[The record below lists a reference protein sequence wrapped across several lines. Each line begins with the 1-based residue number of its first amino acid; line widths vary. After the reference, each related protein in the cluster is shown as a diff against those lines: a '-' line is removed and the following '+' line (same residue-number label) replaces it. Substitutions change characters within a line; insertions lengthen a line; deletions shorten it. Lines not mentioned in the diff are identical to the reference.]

1 MASSAAGSVADL
13 AAKQAARQAAEAA
26 SKAAAKAASKAAAEA
41 AQSATKAASKAAADA
56 AQSAAE
62 AAAKAAKAAS
72 DEAAS
77 LAAKA
82 AKSGDSASQSAA
94 TAAAKRA
101 DDLAKKAADA
111 RTVADD
117 AAAAADDVA
126 GAGAKGSK
134 GVSKTTVAAGLLTA
148 GAVAGGLYYIDKEL
162 KDASE
167 DIKDCMKICLPENW
181 DEYIYGENVKKSA
194 LVYRDIEDPG
204 EDQPLCT
211 KKIKDCG
218 DFCKKK
224 CTEIHKADLPGA
236 GIIRGAGDAAG
247 DLFDRLNPFKGFG
260 EILGNIAYGFLIFI
274 IILVVLGA
282 AYMAYKATR
291 RS

>member
-62 AAAKAAKAAS
+62 AAAKAAKSAS

-117 AAAAADDVA
+117 AAGAADDVA

-134 GVSKTTVAAGLLTA
+134 GVSKTTVAAGLIAGGAVTA
-148 GAVAGGLYYIDKEL
+148 GFYIDKEL

-167 DIKDCMKICLPENW
+167 DIKDCVKICLPENW
-181 DEYIYGENVKKSA
+181 DEYIYGENVKKPV

-224 CTEIHKADLPGA
+224 CTEIHKADFPGA

-260 EILGNIAYGFLIFI
+260 EILGNVAYGFLIFI